1 MELPSGFDFRSIR
14 TFIIVVD
21 TGGMTQAAKQL
32 SMTQSGVSQ
41 IISHLEEAI
50 GAPLFDRSVRPMA
63 LTPAGAVLFD
73 RGRKILAQTNEI
85 FASIVQGS
93 ESNLP
98 CLTIG
103 MAESVAN
110 TVGFH
115 LVKELRPLTR
125 HWRIWAGISPDQNE
139 ALLDHAVDMIITTS
153 NVLDPL
159 DNLENHL
166 ILTEPFVMA
175 LPASYER
182 LTGGFSQLKNFPL
195 IRYSLRSAIGRQIEG
210 QIKRLKLNLP
220 LEIEFDTATS
230 QIAAI
235 AEGMGWGITTPM
247 CLIQERVRLPQLRIE
262 PLSRGAFSRSIKV
275 VARAGSLG
283 RIPKTVAATC
293 SRILRQQ
300 SFPDLLA
307 HYPWINDLLIWPE
320 ESGH

>member
-21 TGGMTQAAKQL
+21 TGGMTQAARQL

-50 GAPLFDRSVRPMA
+50 GASLFDRSVRPMA
-63 LTPAGAVLFD
+63 LTSAGAILLD
-73 RGRKILAQTNEI
+73 KGRKILVQTNEI
-85 FASIVQGS
+85 FANIVEGS

-110 TVGFH
+110 TVGWL
-115 LVKELRPLTR
+115 LVKELKPLTR

-139 ALLDHAVDMIITTS
+139 ALLDHAVDLIVTTS

-166 ILTEPFVMA
+166 ILTEPFVLA
-175 LPASYER
+175 LPASYEKPTDR
-182 LTGGFSQLKNFPL
+182 FSQLRHLPC

-210 QIKRLKLNLP
+210 QLKRLKLDLP
-220 LEIEFDTATS
+220 IEMEFDTATS

-247 CLIQERVRLPQLRIE
+247 CLIQESVRLPQLRIE
-262 PLSRGAFSRSIKV
+262 PLIWGSFSRSIKV
-275 VARAGSLG
+275 VARAGNLG
-283 RIPKTVAATC
+283 RIPATVAATC

-300 SFPDLLA
+300 SFPSLLA
-307 HYPWINDLLIWPE
+307 HYPWINDSMIWPE
-320 ESGH
+320 DTGH